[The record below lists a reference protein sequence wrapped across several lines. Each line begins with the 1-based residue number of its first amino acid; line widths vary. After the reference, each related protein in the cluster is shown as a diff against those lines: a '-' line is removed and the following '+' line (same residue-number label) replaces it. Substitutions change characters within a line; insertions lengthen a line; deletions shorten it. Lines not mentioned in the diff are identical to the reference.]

1 MFAGQKC
8 AANELVMRLQ
18 PDEAVYMKTNVKS
31 PGLKTKPLTSE
42 LDLTYGDRYGDE
54 NMFDAYTRL
63 ILEVIRGRQ
72 ATFVRDDELRAAW
85 KSECSRTASLHGRI
99 FLRIFLTSI
108 SCSFERQSLLLS
120 STKSNEKESSQ
131 PHTSLGAVGLLNRIS
146 LSRDAATTST
156 MKANTR
162 TVNKQVSRVMSQS
175 QTRKAREISGARR
188 MAKTTKSSWARSRAK
203 SS

>member
-42 LDLTYGDRYGDE
+42 LDLTYGDRYADE
-54 NMFDAYTRL
+54 NVFDAYTRL

-85 KSECSRTASLHGRI
+85 KSECSRMAWLHTVSSVAS
-99 FLRIFLTSI
+99 F
-108 SCSFERQSLLLS
+108 LLLLLALSNDSLYS
-120 STKSNEKESSQ
+120 S
-131 PHTSLGAVGLLNRIS
+131 PPPNRTGRNQADPI
-146 LSRDAATTST
+146 
-156 MKANTR
+156 
-162 TVNKQVSRVMSQS
+162 QVW
-175 QTRKAREISGARR
+175 EP
-188 MAKTTKSSWARSRAK
+188 WAS
-203 SS
+203 